1 MTTPVEPTPDERA
14 TGPAAPSGPSGS
26 APDAAPVDLSK
37 PRAAEQQ
44 PAAPGAEPAAPGVQ
58 PAPYGAA
65 APPYPAPAP
74 YPAQPY
80 AGQPYP
86 GQPYPGQPYPG
97 QPYPPAYAYPKN
109 QLGVWSLVLGIV
121 GIVVG
126 CVFLTGIP
134 AVILG
139 NNAKRAVAAGEANN
153 LGVAQAGIVLGWI
166 SIALGVVAV
175 GFFVLYLVG
184 MAGVLGLSFL
194 STGSGY

>member
-1 MTTPVEPTPDERA
+1 MTTPAEPTPDERA
-14 TGPAAPSGPSGS
+14 TGPAAPAGPSGS

-37 PRAAEQQ
+37 QRAPEQP
-44 PAAPGAEPAAPGVQ
+44 PAAPGTEPVAPGAQ
-58 PAPYGAA
+58 PAPYGSAA
-65 APPYPAPAP
+65 QPYAPAP

-80 AGQPYP
+80 T

-153 LGVAQAGIVLGWI
+153 LGMAQAGIVLGWI

-175 GFFVLYLVG
+175 GFVVLYVVG
-184 MAGVLGLSFL
+184 VAGVLGLSFL